1 MVQQSLSDM
10 EYSQR
15 KRVTQREEFLDIMD
29 EITPPR
35 E

>member
-15 KRVTQREEFLDIMD
+15 KRVTRREEFLDIMD
-29 EITPPR
+29 EIIP
-35 E
+35 